1 MSEQKFETFTYTPI
15 ELAASMTG
23 TVNDTLAY
31 LLNHGYIKAAD
42 YEYLNKTLA
51 VYPMPNRKGF
61 GKRLLERFFGTSE
74 NENAYVFPIV
84 EIDPTYSNNASKPKG
99 KKPALNVVEG
109 DFGKD
114 KQDE

>member
-1 MSEQKFETFTYTPI
+1 MSTQKFETFSYTPI

-23 TVNDTLAY
+23 TVNDTLVY
-31 LLNHGYIKAAD
+31 LLNHGYIKEAD
-42 YEYLNKTLA
+42 YNYLTNTLA

-61 GKRLLERFFGTSE
+61 GKKLLERFFGKDE

-84 EIDPTYSNNASKPKG
+84 EIDPVYTKEGRRKPV
-99 KKPALNVVEG
+99 PNLNVVEG
-109 DFGKD
+109 KFNKD